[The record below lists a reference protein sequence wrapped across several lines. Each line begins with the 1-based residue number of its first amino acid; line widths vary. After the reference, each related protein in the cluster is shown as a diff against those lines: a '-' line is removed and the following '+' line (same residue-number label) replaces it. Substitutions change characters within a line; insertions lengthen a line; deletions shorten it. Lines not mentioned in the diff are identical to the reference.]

1 MNQAWKSF
9 ARSGMK
15 HRLAEIERL
24 VESMNYQFI
33 RDRMSL
39 HEAFEREI
47 ENASAEA
54 SSELAEWYSESDDE
68 VAEVFPRIFFQ
79 ATFLSIWSAFEY
91 EMVDLCRRDLRH
103 ESEADDPTTG
113 ERAEKIVYLRD
124 VDKYWK
130 DRKVTYPRG
139 WGEIKVLSDV
149 RNQIAHDIGR
159 RHKSSK
165 RIAKSKL
172 SDRSDRVDRYVKLR
186 RRKKKPGLTFKG
198 DVLVL
203 DSDFC
208 VEIIKLMCE
217 LFDELVR
224 RLPKTS
230 EAFRRK
236 KTAYWAAQRQAAGK
250 K

>member
-1 MNQAWKSF
+1 M
-9 ARSGMK
+9 
-15 HRLAEIERL
+15 
-24 VESMNYQFI
+24 
-33 RDRMSL
+33 
-39 HEAFEREI
+39 
-47 ENASAEA
+47 
-54 SSELAEWYSESDDE
+54 
-68 VAEVFPRIFFQ
+68 
-79 ATFLSIWSAFEY
+79 
-91 EMVDLCRRDLRH
+91 
-103 ESEADDPTTG
+103 
-113 ERAEKIVYLRD
+113 
-124 VDKYWK
+124 
-130 DRKVTYPRG
+130 
-139 WGEIKVLSDV
+139 SDV